1 MTRTVVL
8 GEPPPVVAEWL
19 QRRREL
25 GQDGFDEVWDG
36 EYHVAPMAH
45 RQQGDVD
52 DQVAALLRPQARRR
66 GLWPSSPA
74 NIGEPQNYR
83 VPDPVC
89 FRDRALE
96 LFNPTAAVV
105 VEIVSPGDESYAKF
119 GFYFARRRGS
129 AHHRPA
135 VQVRRVVRPGR
146 RGVRA
151 DGPQRAAGADRD
163 RPDRRDRL
171 ATDRLICRPGHAS
184 SGARRRGA
192 RGIGSR
198 QDTSTCTDSG
208 SATGDPSRPE

>member
-36 EYHVAPMAH
+36 EYHVAPMVH
-45 RQQGDVD
+45 RRQGDVD
-52 DQVAALLRPQARRR
+52 DQLAALLRPRARRR

-83 VPDPVC
+83 VPDRVY

-105 VEIVSPGDESYAKF
+105 VEIVSPGDESYAKL
-119 GFYFARRRGS
+119 GFYFARGVEEVLIVDPLRRS
-129 AHHRPA
+129 
-135 VQVRRVVRPGR
+135 VEWYGR
-146 RGVRA
+146 GAEVRA
-151 DGPQRAAGADRD
+151 DGSQRAAGTDRD
-163 RPDRRDRL
+163 RPGRRDRL
-171 ATDRLICRPGHAS
+171 ATNRLILPT
-184 SGARRRGA
+184 
-192 RGIGSR
+192 GSR
-198 QDTSTCTDSG
+198 LVRC
-208 SATGDPSRPE
+208 AAVRV